1 MTLWKRWSSGFVA
14 SIDNVIS
21 QVENHEAQVASA
33 LRELERGVLRSKVQL
48 QRVERDGVAL
58 RQSLGQEREA
68 AKRWRERAKR
78 EEDEKRALECLR
90 RCKRSETRSLEL
102 DRQLLEHERVEHQ
115 LASDVRT
122 LEQRVVEL
130 RQQRNTMRTRQ
141 SRAEAM
147 TIVYGQG
154 ELCGS
159 EITEIF
165 ERWELRVSEN
175 EVLGG
180 CVRVPVDTLDEE
192 LTSAEEEA
200 SLRLELK
207 ELKVSSESSVEEDGR

>member
-14 SIDNVIS
+14 SIDSVIS

-48 QRVERDGVAL
+48 QRVERDGTVL
-58 RQSLGQEREA
+58 RHTLAQEREA
-68 AKRWRERAKR
+68 VARWRDRAKR

-90 RCKRSETRSLEL
+90 RCKRSESRSVDLE
-102 DRQLLEHERVEHQ
+102 RQVIEHERIEHQ
-115 LASDVRT
+115 LSSDIRT

-147 TIVYGQG
+147 TIVHGQG
-154 ELCGS
+154 ELGGT

-175 EVLGG
+175 EVMGG
-180 CVRVPVDTLDEE
+180 CVSVPVDKLDEE
-192 LTSAEEEA
+192 FTSAEEEA
-200 SLRLELK
+200 SLRLELR
-207 ELKVSSESSVEEDGR
+207 ELKVSNEISTEEDGQ

>member
-14 SIDNVIS
+14 SIDSVIS

-48 QRVERDGVAL
+48 QRVERDGAAL
-58 RQSLGQEREA
+58 RHSLGQEREA
-68 AKRWRERAKR
+68 AMRWRDRAKR

-90 RCKRSETRSLEL
+90 RCKRSETRSIEL
-102 DRQLLEHERVEHQ
+102 ARQVVEHERVEHQ
-115 LASDVRT
+115 LSSDIRV

-147 TIVYGQG
+147 TIVNGQG
-154 ELCGS
+154 ELGGT

-175 EVLGG
+175 EVMGG
-180 CVRVPVDTLDEE
+180 CVRVPVDSLDDEF
-192 LTSAEEEA
+192 TSAEEEA

-207 ELKVSSESSVEEDGR
+207 ELKISNETSPEEDGQ

>member
-14 SIDNVIS
+14 SIDSVIS
-21 QVENHEAQVASA
+21 QVENHEAQVSSA

-48 QRVERDGVAL
+48 QRVERDGAAL
-58 RQSLGQEREA
+58 RHALGQEREA
-68 AKRWRERAKR
+68 AARWRERAKR

-115 LASDVRT
+115 LAADIRT
-122 LEQRVVEL
+122 LEQRVIEL

-147 TIVYGQG
+147 TIVHGQG
-154 ELCGS
+154 ELGGT

-175 EVLGG
+175 EVMGG
-180 CVRVPVDTLDEE
+180 CVTVPVDKLDEE
-192 LTSAEEEA
+192 FTSAEEEA
-200 SLRLELK
+200 SLRFELK
-207 ELKVSSESSVEEDGR
+207 ALKVAGDGTGQEENR

>member
-14 SIDNVIS
+14 SIDSVIS

-48 QRVERDGVAL
+48 QRVERDGSAL
-58 RQSLGQEREA
+58 RRSLAEEREA
-68 AKRWRERAKR
+68 ATRWRERAKR

-90 RCKRSETRSLEL
+90 RCKRSETRSIEL
-102 DRQLLEHERVEHQ
+102 ARQVVEHERVEHQ
-115 LASDVRT
+115 LAADIRI

-147 TIVYGQG
+147 TIVNGEG

-159 EITEIF
+159 EITAIF

-175 EVLGG
+175 EVVGG
-180 CVRVPVDTLDEE
+180 CVRVPVDTLEE
-192 LTSAEEEA
+192 EFTTAEEES
-200 SLRLELK
+200 SLRLELR
-207 ELKVSSESSVEEDGR
+207 ELRDSTQSRSEEEGR